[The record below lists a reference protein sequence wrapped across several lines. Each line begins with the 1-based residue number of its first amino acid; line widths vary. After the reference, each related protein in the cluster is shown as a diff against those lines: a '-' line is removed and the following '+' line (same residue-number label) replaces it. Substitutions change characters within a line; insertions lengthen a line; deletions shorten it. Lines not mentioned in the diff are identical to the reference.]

1 MPMGVVLSM
10 DKHDPPAN
18 APVLRERASEIR
30 KIAGDF
36 QDTQARAELYQLAD
50 HWDGLARRLEAK
62 EAQS

>member
-1 MPMGVVLSM
+1 MGVLLSM
-10 DKHDPPAN
+10 DKQDLPAN

-36 QDTQARAELYQLAD
+36 EDVQARTELFQLAD

-62 EAQS
+62 SVPS